1 MFKIGKV
8 SEKLLYEIWKSENFE
23 AQLKTVDDQI
33 IEIIDTGENNK
44 DYAGPDFFNSRIKIG
59 NILYLGDVEID
70 IRHSDWKAHG
80 HYLDKKYNKVI
91 LHIVLSKE
99 RFRPYVY
106 TQDGRKINSICLI
119 DFINV
124 SYQSSLRNAI
134 ESERANRGF
143 VMPCSEINENILLQ
157 DKLKLLTDLGIERF
171 KQKEKKIFE
180 RIKEMV
186 YLKEMN
192 IREPIVRYDFG
203 EEFQNKK
210 FTPAEFNDPLL
221 WQQLIYE
228 MIFEALGYSKNKDN
242 MLKLA
247 KAVNLDFLIKF
258 KEEEKFQDII
268 ECALFN
274 VSGII
279 SVDHTNS
286 DEKSTEYLRVLIEKW
301 SEIKDQYDGA
311 YFKKEEWNFFK
322 LRPQNFPTV
331 RIAGASRIIRR
342 LLKDELLRNIITFF
356 TEEHK
361 QKKIVSTLRNMII
374 VNAKGY
380 WRNHYVFDKTAKEE
394 INYFVGLS
402 RADEIIINVILPVL
416 AVYFEIFDDKPA
428 ARRVKN
434 LYLNFHQKSSNRVVK
449 QVVDS
454 LHITDSE
461 NKSVHAQGMIELF
474 RHYCVKERCMECE
487 IGKVVFK

>member
-1 MFKIGKV
+1 VFKIGKV
-8 SEKLLYEIWKSENFE
+8 REKLLYEIWKSKNFE
-23 AQLKTVDDQI
+23 TQLKTFDNQI
-33 IEIIDTGENNK
+33 IEIIDAGENNK
-44 DYAGPDFFNSRIKIG
+44 EFAGPDFFNSRIKVG
-59 NILYLGDVEID
+59 NITYLGDVEID
-70 IRHSDWKAHG
+70 IWHSDWKSHG

-99 RFRPYVY
+99 RFRPFVY
-106 TQDGRKINSICLI
+106 TQAGRKINSICLI
-119 DFINV
+119 DFINDN
-124 SYQSSLRNAI
+124 YQSALRNAI
-134 ESERANRGF
+134 ESEKAHRGF
-143 VMPCSEINENILLQ
+143 IMPCSENNEEFLVE
-157 DKLKLLTDLGIERF
+157 DKLKLLFDLGIERF
-171 KQKEKKIFE
+171 KQKEKKIIE
-180 RIKEMV
+180 CLKEMI

-247 KAVNLDFLIKF
+247 KAVNLEFLMKF
-258 KEEEKFQDII
+258 KDEENFQEII

-279 SVDHTNS
+279 SIGHPKS

-301 SEIKDQYDGA
+301 SEIKDQYDGS
-311 YFKKEEWNFFK
+311 YFTKEKWNFFK

-331 RIAGASRIIRR
+331 RIAGGAIIIKK
-342 LLKDELLRNIITFF
+342 LIMDELLKCIIKLFA
-356 TEEHK
+356 EDQN
-361 QKKIVSTLRNMII
+361 QKKIVSMLRSMII
-374 VNAKGY
+374 VKAKGY
-380 WRNHYVFDKTAKEE
+380 WRNHYIFNKAAKEE
-394 INYFVGLS
+394 INYFIGLS
-402 RADEIIINVILPVL
+402 RADEIIINVILLVL
-416 AVYFEIFDDKPA
+416 AVYFEIFDDKA
-428 ARRVKN
+428 ACRRVKKI
-434 LYLNFHQKSSNRVVK
+434 YLNFHQKISNRVVK
-449 QVVDS
+449 QVSDS
-454 LHITDSE
+454 LHIADSE
-461 NKSVHAQGMIELF
+461 SRSVHQQGMIELF

>member
-70 IRHSDWKAHG
+70 IWHSDWKAHG

-171 KQKEKKIFE
+171 KQ
-180 RIKEMV
+180 
-186 YLKEMN
+186 KEMN

-342 LLKDELLRNIITFF
+342 LLKDELLRNIITFL
-356 TEEHK
+356 TKE
-361 QKKIVSTLRNMII
+361 NC
-374 VNAKGY
+374 
-380 WRNHYVFDKTAKEE
+380 FDAEKYDNSKCQR
-394 INYFVGLS
+394 L
-402 RADEIIINVILPVL
+402 L
-416 AVYFEIFDDKPA
+416 A
-428 ARRVKN
+428 
-434 LYLNFHQKSSNRVVK
+434 
-449 QVVDS
+449 
-454 LHITDSE
+454 
-461 NKSVHAQGMIELF
+461 
-474 RHYCVKERCMECE
+474 
-487 IGKVVFK
+487 

>member
-1 MFKIGKV
+1 MFKIAKV
-8 SEKLLYEIWKSENFE
+8 REKFLYEIWKSKNFE
-23 AQLKTVDDQI
+23 EQLKTFDNQI
-33 IEIIDTGENNK
+33 IEIIDAGENNK
-44 DYAGPDFFNSRIKIG
+44 EYAGPDFFNSRIKVG
-59 NILYLGDVEID
+59 NITYLGDVEID
-70 IRHSDWKAHG
+70 IWHSDWKSHG

-91 LHIVLSKE
+91 LHLVLSKE
-99 RFRPYVY
+99 RFRPFVY
-106 TQDGRKINSICLI
+106 TQDGRKIYSICLT
-119 DFINV
+119 DFIND

-134 ESERANRGF
+134 ESERTNRGF
-143 VMPCSEINENILLQ
+143 VMPCSEINEDILLE
-157 DKLKLLTDLGIERF
+157 DKLKLITELGIERF

-180 RIKEMV
+180 RLKEMV

-228 MIFEALGYSKNKDN
+228 MIFEALGYSKNNDK

-247 KAVNLDFLIKF
+247 KSVNLDFLIKF
-258 KEEEKFQDII
+258 KEEENFQMII

-279 SVDHTNS
+279 SVGDSKS
-286 DEKSTEYLRVLIEKW
+286 DEKSTEYLRLLIEDW

-311 YFKKEEWNFFK
+311 YFKKEKWNFFK
-322 LRPQNFPTV
+322 LRPQNFPTI
-331 RIAGASRIIRR
+331 RIAGGSRIIRR
-342 LLKDELLRNIITFF
+342 LIKNELLRNIITLF
-356 TEEHK
+356 TEEQK
-361 QKKIVSTLRNMII
+361 QKKIVSMLRSMII

-380 WRNHYVFDKTAKEE
+380 WRNHYVFDKPAKEE
-394 INYFVGLS
+394 INYFIGLS
-402 RADEIIINVILPVL
+402 RADEIIINVILPIL
-416 AVYFEIFDDKPA
+416 AVYFEIFDDKEA
-428 ARRVKN
+428 ARRVKK
-434 LYLNFHQKSSNRVVK
+434 LYLNFHQKSSNRVVN
-449 QVVDS
+449 QVVES
-454 LHITDSE
+454 LHIANSE
-461 NKSVHAQGMIELF
+461 SKSVNQQGMIELF

>member
-8 SEKLLYEIWKSENFE
+8 PEKLLYEIWKSKNFE
-23 AQLKTVDDQI
+23 TQLKTFDNQI
-33 IEIIDTGENNK
+33 IELVDAGENNK
-44 DYAGPDFFNSRIKIG
+44 EYAGPDFFNSRIKIG
-59 NILYLGDVEID
+59 NVTFLGDVEID
-70 IRHSDWKAHG
+70 IWHSDWKSHG

-99 RFRPYVY
+99 RFRPFVY

-119 DFINV
+119 DFIND

-134 ESERANRGF
+134 ESERTNRGF
-143 VMPCSEINENILLQ
+143 VMPCSEINDDILIEN
-157 DKLKLLTDLGIERF
+157 KLKLLFDLGIERF

-180 RIKEMV
+180 CLKEMV

-258 KEEEKFQDII
+258 KEEENFQEII
-268 ECALFN
+268 ECALYN

-279 SVDHTNS
+279 SVGHPKS
-286 DEKSTEYLRVLIEKW
+286 GEKSTEYLRVLIENW
-301 SEIKDQYDGA
+301 SEIKDHYDGS
-311 YFKKEEWNFFK
+311 YFKKEKWNFFK

-331 RIAGASRIIRR
+331 RIAGGGRIIKR
-342 LLKDELLRNIITFF
+342 LIRDELLNSIITCF
-356 TEEHK
+356 TENQK
-361 QKKIVSTLRNMII
+361 QKKIVSMLRSMII

-380 WRNHYVFDKTAKEE
+380 WRNHYVFDKVANEE
-394 INYFVGLS
+394 IKYFIGLS

-416 AVYFEIFDDKPA
+416 AVYFEIFDDKAA
-428 ARRVKN
+428 ARRVKKI
-434 LYLNFHQKSSNRVVK
+434 YLNFHQKSSNLVVN
-449 QVVDS
+449 QVADS
-454 LHITDSE
+454 LHIANSE
-461 NKSVHAQGMIELF
+461 CKSVHQQGMMELF

>member
-8 SEKLLYEIWKSENFE
+8 PEKLLYEIWNSKNFE
-23 AQLKTVDDQI
+23 TQFKTVDNQI
-33 IEIIDTGENNK
+33 IEITDTGENNK

-59 NILYLGDVEID
+59 NITYHGDVEID
-70 IRHSDWKAHG
+70 IWHSDWKSHG

-99 RFRPYVY
+99 RFRPYVC

-119 DFINV
+119 DFINDT
-124 SYQSSLRNAI
+124 YQSSLRNAI

-143 VMPCSEINENILLQ
+143 VMPCTELNEDISFQ

-180 RIKEMV
+180 RLKEMV

-210 FTPAEFNDPLL
+210 FTPDEFNDPLL

-258 KEEEKFQDII
+258 KQEEKFQDII
-268 ECALFN
+268 EL
-274 VSGII
+274 
-279 SVDHTNS
+279 
-286 DEKSTEYLRVLIEKW
+286 
-301 SEIKDQYDGA
+301 
-311 YFKKEEWNFFK
+311 
-322 LRPQNFPTV
+322 
-331 RIAGASRIIRR
+331 
-342 LLKDELLRNIITFF
+342 
-356 TEEHK
+356 
-361 QKKIVSTLRNMII
+361 
-374 VNAKGY
+374 
-380 WRNHYVFDKTAKEE
+380 
-394 INYFVGLS
+394 
-402 RADEIIINVILPVL
+402 
-416 AVYFEIFDDKPA
+416 
-428 ARRVKN
+428 
-434 LYLNFHQKSSNRVVK
+434 
-449 QVVDS
+449 
-454 LHITDSE
+454 
-461 NKSVHAQGMIELF
+461 
-474 RHYCVKERCMECE
+474 
-487 IGKVVFK
+487 

>member
-1 MFKIGKV
+1 V
-8 SEKLLYEIWKSENFE
+8 CEKLLYEIWKSKNFE
-23 AQLKTVDDQI
+23 TQLKTFDNQI
-33 IEIIDTGENNK
+33 IEIIDTGENNNE
-44 DYAGPDFFNSRIKIG
+44 YAGPDFFNSRIKVG
-59 NILYLGDVEID
+59 NITFLGDVEID
-70 IRHSDWKAHG
+70 IWHSDWKSHG

-99 RFRPYVY
+99 SFRPFVY
-106 TQDGRKINSICLI
+106 TQDGRKIYSICLI
-119 DFINV
+119 DILND

-134 ESERANRGF
+134 ESERTNRWF
-143 VMPCSEINENILLQ
+143 IMPCSEINEDILLD
-157 DKLKLLTDLGIERF
+157 DKLKLLFDLGIERF

-180 RIKEMV
+180 CLKEMI

-192 IREPIVRYDFG
+192 VREPIVRYDFG

-210 FTPAEFNDPLL
+210 FSPAEFSDPLL

-247 KAVNLDFLIKF
+247 KAVNLDFLVKF
-258 KEEEKFQDII
+258 KEEENFQDII

-279 SVDHTNS
+279 SVGHPKL
-286 DEKSTEYLRVLIEKW
+286 DEKSTEYLRMLIEKW
-301 SEIKDQYDGA
+301 SEIKYQYDGS
-311 YFKKEEWNFFK
+311 YFKKEKWNFFK

-331 RIAGASRIIRR
+331 RIAGGGRIIKR
-342 LLKDELLRNIITFF
+342 LIRDELLKSIITFF
-356 TEEHK
+356 TEDQK
-361 QKKIVSTLRNMII
+361 QKKIVSMLRSMII

-380 WRNHYVFDKTAKEE
+380 WGNHYVFDKPVKEE
-394 INYFVGLS
+394 INYFIGLS

-416 AVYFEIFDDKPA
+416 AVYFEIFDDKAA
-428 ARRVKN
+428 ARRVKKI
-434 LYLNFHQKSSNRVVK
+434 YLNFHQKSSNRVVN
-449 QVVDS
+449 QVADS
-454 LHITDSE
+454 LHTANSE
-461 NKSVHAQGMIELF
+461 NNSVHQQGMIELF

>member
-1 MFKIGKV
+1 
-8 SEKLLYEIWKSENFE
+8 
-23 AQLKTVDDQI
+23 
-33 IEIIDTGENNK
+33 
-44 DYAGPDFFNSRIKIG
+44 
-59 NILYLGDVEID
+59 
-70 IRHSDWKAHG
+70 
-80 HYLDKKYNKVI
+80 
-91 LHIVLSKE
+91 
-99 RFRPYVY
+99 
-106 TQDGRKINSICLI
+106 
-119 DFINV
+119 
-124 SYQSSLRNAI
+124 
-134 ESERANRGF
+134 
-143 VMPCSEINENILLQ
+143 
-157 DKLKLLTDLGIERF
+157 
-171 KQKEKKIFE
+171 
-180 RIKEMV
+180 MV

-210 FTPAEFNDPLL
+210 FTPAEFNDSLI

-258 KEEEKFQDII
+258 KEEENFQEIT

-279 SVDHTNS
+279 STGHPKS

-301 SEIKDQYDGA
+301 SEIKDQYDGS
-311 YFKKEEWNFFK
+311 YFKKDRWNFFK
-322 LRPQNFPTV
+322 IRPQNFPTV
-331 RIAGASRIIRR
+331 RIAGGSRIIKRLIR
-342 LLKDELLRNIITFF
+342 DDLLKSIITLF
-356 TEEHK
+356 TEDQK
-361 QKKIVSTLRNMII
+361 QKKIVSMLRSMII

-380 WRNHYVFDKTAKEE
+380 WRNHYGFDKPAKEE

-416 AVYFEIFDDKPA
+416 AVYFEIFDDKEA
-428 ARRVKN
+428 ARRVKKI
-434 LYLNFHQKSSNRVVK
+434 YLNFHQKSSNRVVN

-454 LHITDSE
+454 LHITNSE
-461 NKSVHAQGMIELF
+461 SKSVYMQGMIELF
-474 RHYCVKERCMECE
+474 RHYCVKERCMECK